1 MSEIFS
7 AVVNFFEESKKWDF
21 VRDDADGIIHTGYEG
36 KNGNWRCY
44 GHAREKQKQFVFYSI
59 APFSV
64 PENRRE
70 AIALFLTRV
79 NNGLIMGN
87 FELDFSDGEIR
98 FKTSIDVAGSQLTSA
113 LIKHI
118 LLGNI
123 SMMDQYLLS
132 IKSVIEG
139 VSPEEAIAKID
150 R

>member
-7 AVVNFFEESKKWDF
+7 AVVNFFEESSKWDF
-21 VRDDADGIIHTGYEG
+21 VRDDADGVLHTAHDG

-44 GHAREKQKQFVFYSI
+44 GRAREKQKQFVFYSI
-59 APFSV
+59 APV
-64 PENRRE
+64 IAPRNIRE

-87 FELDFSDGEIR
+87 FELDLSDGEIR
-98 FKTSIDVAGSQLTSA
+98 FKTSIDVGGSELTSA

-118 LLGNI
+118 VLANI
-123 SMMDQYLLS
+123 AMMDKYLPS